1 MRSNDGG
8 GIGRV
13 RKVGT
18 NGIITAAAGNGTFGF
33 SGDAGPAVDAAL
45 QYPYSL
51 TVDGLCNLFV
61 PHTTASIIISENWDP
76 DVTSDMLRQF
86 DRIVPR
92 EAGYKHS
99 EGNSQ
104 AHILSVMLSTSINVP
119 VHDGKLAIGRWQ
131 GVMLAEFDGPR
142 ERSVYVSII
151 PCGSSN

>member
-1 MRSNDGG
+1 
-8 GIGRV
+8 V
-13 RKVGT
+13 VEFKVKT
-18 NGIITAAAGNGTFGF
+18 PERLALIDITADVNRTVAASGTH
-33 SGDAGPAVDAAL
+33 
-45 QYPYSL
+45 
-51 TVDGLCNLFV
+51 DGLCNLFV

-76 DVTSDMLRQF
+76 DVTSDTLKQLERV
-86 DRIVPR
+86 VPR

-142 ERSVYVSII
+142 ERSVYVSVV
-151 PCGSSN
+151 PC